1 VDSEKPNPQS
11 AIRNLMSTSA
21 NVQSLESIEAVRRA
35 MMWFDEQV
43 ADALTELGA
52 EMRRMLDWLEH
63 DRPRFWKAQ
72 VRKAH
77 DQVHEAQ
84 QALHRCL
91 MFPIADERPSCYE
104 ERMDLKKAQAR
115 LAYCQGKEERVR
127 HWQRT
132 VRQELFEYEGR
143 ISQLVR
149 LVEVDMPQAL
159 GVLTRIVRRLEEY
172 QASRVGH
179 PRSAYDEASFVKE
192 LWPEESADSETAPA
206 TGEADED
213 GSLGSRVSP
222 ELDIEVEGHRD
233 AKV

>member
-1 VDSEKPNPQS
+1 
-11 AIRNLMSTSA
+11 MTSA
-21 NVQSLESIEAVRRA
+21 NVHSIEAIDAVRRA
-35 MMWFDEQV
+35 VQLFDEQV

-63 DRPRFWKAQ
+63 DRPRHWRTQ

-77 DQVHEAQ
+77 DEVHEAQ

-115 LAYCQGKEERVR
+115 LAYCQEKEQRVR

-132 VRQELFEYEGR
+132 VQHELFEYEGR

-149 LVEVDMPQAL
+149 LVEVDMPQSLA
-159 GVLTRIVRRLEEY
+159 VLTKIVRHIEDY
-172 QASRVGH
+172 QSLRAGSPRAS
-179 PRSAYDEASFVKE
+179 YDSVALVQD
-192 LWPEESADSETAPA
+192 LWPEGEPASAGEETDSESKSVQTEGIETKAQPDA
-206 TGEADED
+206 TM
-213 GSLGSRVSP
+213 
-222 ELDIEVEGHRD
+222 
-233 AKV
+233 